1 MSSVKDNVKD
11 IATKFK
17 WSAIYVTAFS
27 VLTATG
33 NAVGSVI
40 SKKADTLEEITGS
53 FVQGGVRSFPLN
65 AFVNTVYPKIVSKI
79 TKESKNPR
87 LYANVAA
94 TLLQPVVYLLLRYVG
109 NVEDPLMSTL
119 MGTPLGYK
127 LTNIQVSK
135 ERKKKHVELESLAY
149 SVNV

>member
-1 MSSVKDNVKD
+1 MSSVKYKVKNVIDKV
-11 IATKFK
+11 K
-17 WSAIYVTAFS
+17 WPFIYVSAFS
-27 VLTATG
+27 ILTGTG
-33 NAVGSVI
+33 NAVGEVI
-40 SKKADTLEEITGS
+40 SKNADTLEEITGS
-53 FVQGGVRSFPLN
+53 FIQGGVRSFPLN
-65 AFVNTVYPKIVSKI
+65 AVVNTVYPKIVSKI

-119 MGTPLGYK
+119 MGTPLGYT

-135 ERKKKHVELESLAY
+135 GQKKKVVELESLAY
-149 SVNV
+149 SANV